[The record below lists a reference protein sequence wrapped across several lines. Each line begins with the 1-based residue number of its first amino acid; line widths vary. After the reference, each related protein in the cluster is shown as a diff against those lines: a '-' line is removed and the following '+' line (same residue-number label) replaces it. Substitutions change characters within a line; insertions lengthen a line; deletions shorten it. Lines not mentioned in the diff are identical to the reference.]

1 MRILGVRLDPVT
13 KEEAL
18 AAIEA
23 RLLEPGD
30 GPFVISTLNSEC
42 LALASR
48 DSAYRE
54 VLNRSSL
61 NLADGVGVVWA
72 ARLRGTGPIERIA
85 GSNLIYDLAELCR
98 VHDKRLFLLGSAPAT
113 VNAALQRLR
122 GLYRGLIVNGYAPPA
137 LTSHR
142 LPPQEERAVFQKL
155 AAASPQVLC
164 VALGMPRQELWI
176 AEYRDRLGEAGVSV
190 AIGVGGAI
198 DYLAGVLP
206 RAPQSVQRLGLEWL
220 YRLWHQPRKR
230 LRRQAGRLPRF
241 LLLASLES
249 LRLRLRGGSG

>member
-13 KEEAL
+13 KEQAL
-18 AAIEA
+18 TAVEA
-23 RLLEPGD
+23 RLLEAGD
-30 GPFVISTLNSEC
+30 APFVITTLNAEC

-48 DSAYRE
+48 DPAYADA
-54 VLNRSSL
+54 LNRSDL

-72 ARLRGTGPIERIA
+72 ARLRGAGPIERIP

-98 VHDKRLFLLGSAPAT
+98 LHDKRLFLLGSSPAT
-113 VNAALQRLR
+113 LNAALQRLR
-122 GLYRGLIVNGYAPPA
+122 SLYRGLAVNGYAPPA

-142 LPPQEERAVFQKL
+142 LSAQEERAVFQRL

-176 AEYRDRLGEAGVSV
+176 AEYRDRLGEAGISV

-206 RAPQSVQRLGLEWL
+206 RAPETVQRLGLEWL
-220 YRLWHQPRKR
+220 YRLWRQPRRR
-230 LRRQAGRLPRF
+230 LRRQVSRLPRF
-241 LLLASLES
+241 LVLAFLES